1 MKRILIVLLSLSFI
15 LPAYAGKESTGE
27 TVTKR
32 SKTVYVKSYNK
43 KNGTHVQSHR
53 RSAKRR

>member
-15 LPAYAGKESTGE
+15 LPAYAAKSPRGKS
-27 TVTKR
+27 VTKR
-32 SKTVYVKSYNK
+32 SKTVYGKSYNK

>member
-15 LPAYAGKESTGE
+15 LPAYAAKSPRGKS
-27 TVTKR
+27 VTKR

-53 RSAKRR
+53 RTEN